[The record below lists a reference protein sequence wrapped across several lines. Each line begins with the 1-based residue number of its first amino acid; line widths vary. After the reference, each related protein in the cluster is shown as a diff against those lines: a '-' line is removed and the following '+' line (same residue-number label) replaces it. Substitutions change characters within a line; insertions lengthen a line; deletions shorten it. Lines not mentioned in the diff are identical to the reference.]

1 MSFHSARDLSEHR
14 QSLTRLPNHW
24 VEKDAE
30 ERASHPKRHADD
42 AILSLATP
50 GASARPEPVFFLGT
64 RAFVHGDVD
73 NCLERSA
80 P

>member
-1 MSFHSARDLSEHR
+1 MRRGRTGGCTGAGAHCAGPVNLVVGRRAE
-14 QSLTRLPNHW
+14 
-24 VEKDAE
+24 DAT
-30 ERASHPKRHADD
+30 
-42 AILSLATP
+42 LSLATQ
-50 GASARPEPVFFLGT
+50 GASARPEPVLFLGT

>member
-1 MSFHSARDLSEHR
+1 MPSRHIPQANKTLQRTAQLAADLS
-14 QSLTRLPNHW
+14 
-24 VEKDAE
+24 VG
-30 ERASHPKRHADD
+30 RHADD
-42 AILSLATP
+42 AILSLATQ
-50 GASARPEPVFFLGT
+50 GASARPEPVLFLGT